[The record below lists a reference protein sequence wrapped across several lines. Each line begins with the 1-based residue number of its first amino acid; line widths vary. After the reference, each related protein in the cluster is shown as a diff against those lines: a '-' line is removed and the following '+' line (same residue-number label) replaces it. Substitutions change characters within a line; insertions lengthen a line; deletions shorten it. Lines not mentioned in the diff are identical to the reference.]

1 MKISENW
8 LRTWV
13 NPAIDS
19 DTLSDQLTM
28 LGLEV
33 DELAPVA
40 KPFTGVVVG
49 EVLTVEQH
57 PDADRLRVTTVNIG
71 SGEPLQIVCGAPNVR
86 AGMKAPVA
94 TIGAILPGDFKIK
107 KGKLRGVESQGMLCG
122 ASEIDLEDK
131 IDGLLELPDDA
142 PVGVNIRE
150 YLKLDDNVI
159 DISITPNRG
168 DCFSI
173 RGIAREVA
181 VINQLQ
187 MNEPEI
193 KSVDA
198 TITDEKKVV
207 ISTDG
212 APRYLGRVIKNVNV
226 KAATPEWMEQALARS
241 GIRTHS
247 ILVDVTNYVLM
258 ELGQPMHAF
267 DLAKIEGTVHVRQA
281 QPQEKLQLLNDQEV
295 ELQED
300 VMVIADDQKALAI
313 AGIMGGLASSVTDDT
328 TDIFL
333 ESAFFAPLA
342 IAGRARRFGLH
353 TDSSQRYERGVDFEL
368 PLIAMNRASQLIQEL
383 AGGEFGPIT
392 VAEKSDLLPKRE
404 AIELKQVQV
413 DQLLG
418 YKVAAE
424 FITDALTRLGCEVTV
439 QANGEWSV
447 VPPSHRYDMAIY
459 QDLIE
464 EVARIDGYDNIQIS
478 LPSMDVQLAK
488 YQDRF
493 EIAQL
498 RQTVV
503 TLGYQEAIS
512 FSFADAK
519 LEKQLNPQVSP
530 LMLANPIS
538 SDLAVMRSTLLS
550 SLIPCVQYNLNRQQS
565 RVRFFELGL
574 RFDYQNANSIQDLKQ
589 IPTLALVAVGSREPE
604 SWHAKPQPMDFFD
617 FKGEVEEILAAGR
630 VKVEYVRSERPWL
643 HPGQSAEIL
652 VDGQS
657 IGYLGRLHPSLENEL
672 DLSTTWVAELDQ
684 AAVLQS
690 YVSNFTELS
699 RFPSVRRDIAL
710 LISDNINVRDIQQL
724 IEKTGGELL
733 DSTWLFDVYTGQG
746 VEEGKRSLAFA
757 LLWQHPSRT
766 LEDAEIKSGMDNII
780 QVLEN
785 TYQATL
791 RAS

>member
-1 MKISENW
+1 
-8 LRTWV
+8 
-13 NPAIDS
+13 
-19 DTLSDQLTM
+19 
-28 LGLEV
+28 
-33 DELAPVA
+33 
-40 KPFTGVVVG
+40 
-49 EVLTVEQH
+49 
-57 PDADRLRVTTVNIG
+57 
-71 SGEPLQIVCGAPNVR
+71 
-86 AGMKAPVA
+86 
-94 TIGAILPGDFKIK
+94 
-107 KGKLRGVESQGMLCG
+107 
-122 ASEIDLEDK
+122 
-131 IDGLLELPDDA
+131 
-142 PVGVNIRE
+142 
-150 YLKLDDNVI
+150 
-159 DISITPNRG
+159 
-168 DCFSI
+168 
-173 RGIAREVA
+173 
-181 VINQLQ
+181 
-187 MNEPEI
+187 
-193 KSVDA
+193 
-198 TITDEKKVV
+198 
-207 ISTDG
+207 
-212 APRYLGRVIKNVNV
+212 
-226 KAATPEWMEQALARS
+226 MEQALARS

-295 ELQED
+295 ELQDD

-404 AIELKQVQV
+404 AIELKQAQV

-424 FITDALTRLGCEVTV
+424 FITDALTRLGCEVTI
-439 QANGEWSV
+439 QADGEWSV

-538 SDLAVMRSTLLS
+538 SDLAAMRSTLLS

-574 RFDYQNANSIQDLKQ
+574 RFDYQKANSIQDLKQ

>member
-13 NPAIDS
+13 NLAIDS

-207 ISTDG
+207 INTDG

-226 KAATPEWMEQALARS
+226 KASTPEWMEQALARS

-295 ELQED
+295 ELQDD

-404 AIELKQVQV
+404 AIELKQAQV

-424 FITDALTRLGCEVTV
+424 FITDALTRLGCEVTI
-439 QANGEWSV
+439 QADGEWSV

-538 SDLAVMRSTLLS
+538 SDLAAMRSTLLS

-630 VKVEYVRSERPWL
+630 VKVEYVRSEHPWL